1 MHEEELMR
9 EESIDILLQENDEE
23 ALQHYGTPRHSGR
36 YPWGSGED
44 PYQHESWYN
53 RYRELAAPDPKT
65 GKKRTE
71 TQIAAAMGIS
81 TTKLRALRK
90 AAVEEDLAAR
100 RSYVRRLYDKGM
112 SKTAIAEK
120 TGWNESQIRAL
131 LNAVEVAKEDRAQG
145 TANRLLKMAKEKQFI
160 DIGEGVEREMGV
172 SKETLKAALALLEKE
187 GYTTV
192 TTDIQQAGNADNYTT
207 VKVLVPSGT
216 TRKDVWENIDK
227 IQSFVDYSE
236 DGGKTWE
243 TIKKPTTLDRDR
255 VLVRYLETGGAEKDG
270 TIELRPGV
278 NDLTLGDKD
287 YAQVRIMVD
296 GGKEGLGYMKGMA
309 FYSNDIPAGYDVVY
323 NVSKKDG
330 ATFYKVFKVPK
341 VNNDGKSKIENDKPT
356 EAITDKDIDW
366 DNAFGA
372 LIKGKGEGQNFYL
385 DANGKEQL
393 SPINIIKAEGDWN
406 HYQKKLAS
414 QFLSK
419 QSKQLIKQQLEL
431 SIAEKADEFDEY
443 MHIDNAIIRNRFL
456 KDFADQCDSDAV
468 KLKAAA
474 CPGQTNKVIL
484 PINSL
489 KDTEVYAPDYAD
501 GTQVALVRYPH
512 AGRFEIPMCT
522 VNNRNKEG
530 KDILGN
536 APDAIGI
543 NTKVAARLS
552 GADFDGDTVV
562 VIPQSSKVKVLSDK
576 PLKGLV
582 GWADKMGDLYPEY
595 PGMKV
600 MTDSVKQKQMG
611 IITNLITDMSFQ
623 NATPSELERAVKQSM
638 IVIDAQKHRL
648 NWKQSEKDL
657 GIDALKQK
665 YQPKEDY
672 DESGKYGGASTLIS
686 RSKSEVRVDKRDRF
700 YDIDPVT
707 GERVWQPA
715 KNSSYPVTDKKTG
728 EVTWKKR
735 QQKSDQMTEARD
747 ARELSSGHPVE
758 EAYAEYANAL
768 KQMANKARLETLK
781 EVKYDAP
788 SKELKKQYATELAS
802 IDAKLDRAAKNA
814 PRERIAQV
822 EAAAYIRK
830 KTTENP
836 YLKEKEYK
844 DDLKKLKQQSIAE
857 ARAKNGASKKEVFIE
872 LTPKE
877 WEAVNKKA
885 VSKTKLVQV
894 TKNMDKDYLVKSVIP
909 KQTTEL
915 SQAKVNRIKA
925 LSNSGNTISEIANV
939 LGISPS
945 TVSKYLK

>member
-1 MHEEELMR
+1 MNEEELR
-9 EESIDILLQENDEE
+9 QEESNYILLQEMDEE
-23 ALQHYGTPRHSGR
+23 CIKHYGTPRRSGR
-36 YPWGSGED
+36 YPWGSGDD

-53 RYRELAAPDPKT
+53 RYRDLAAPDPKT
-65 GKKRTE
+65 GVKRTE
-71 TQIAAAMGIS
+71 KQIAAAMGIS

-145 TANRLLKMAKEKQFI
+145 TANKLLKMAKEKQYI

-192 TTDIQQAGNADNYTT
+192 TTDIQQASNADNYTT
-207 VKVLVPSGT
+207 VKVLVPAGT

-227 IQSFVDYSE
+227 IQPFTDYSE

-243 TIKKPTTLDRDR
+243 KIKKPSTLDRDR
-255 VLVRYLETGGAEKDG
+255 VFVRYLEEGGGEKDG
-270 TIELRPGV
+270 TIELRRGV
-278 NDLTLGDKD
+278 DDLTLGDKD

-296 GGKEGLGYMKGMA
+296 GGKDGLGYMKGMA
-309 FYSNDIPAGYDVVY
+309 YYTNDIPDGYDVVY

-330 ATFYKVFKVPK
+330 ASFYKTFKPPK
-341 VNNDGKSKIENDKPT
+341 VNQEGKDKIEDGKPKEPIN
-356 EAITDKDIDW
+356 DKDIDW

-372 LIKGKGEGQNFYL
+372 LIKGKGEGQHLYL
-385 DANGKEQL
+385 DANGNEQL

-406 HYQKKLAS
+406 HYQKKLSA

-419 QSKQLIKQQLEL
+419 QSKQLIKQQLDL
-431 SIAEKADEFDEY
+431 SIAEKMDEFDEY
-443 MHIDNAIIRNRFL
+443 MKIENPVIRNRFL

-489 KDTEVYAPDYAD
+489 KDDEIYAPDYKD
-501 GTQVALVRYPH
+501 GTQVALIRYPH

-536 APDAIGI
+536 APDAVGI
-543 NTKVAARLS
+543 NSKVAARLS

-562 VIPQSSKVKVLSDK
+562 VIPQSKKVKVIADK
-576 PLKGLV
+576 PLKGLE

-600 MTDSVKQKQMG
+600 MTDKDKQKQMG
-611 IITNLITDMSFQ
+611 IITNLITDMTFQ
-623 NATPSELERAVKQSM
+623 DASPSELERAVKQSM

-657 GIDALKQK
+657 AIDALKEK
-665 YQPKEDY
+665 YQPKADY
-672 DESGKYGGASTLIS
+672 DETGRYGGAATLIS

-700 YDIDPVT
+700 YDINPET
-707 GERVWQPA
+707 GERVWRDA
-715 KNSSYPVTDKKTG
+715 KNSSYATVDKKTG
-728 EVTWKKR
+728 EVVWKKR
-735 QQKSDQMTEARD
+735 QMKSDQMTETND
-747 ARELSSGHPVE
+747 ARTLSSGHPVE
-758 EAYAEYANAL
+758 EAYATYANAL
-768 KQMANKARLETLK
+768 KQLANKSRLETLK
-781 EVKYDAP
+781 DFSYETP
-788 SKELKKQYATELAS
+788 TKELKQKYAAEIAS
-802 IDAKLDRAAKNA
+802 IDAKIDKAARNA

-830 KTTENP
+830 KTAENP
-836 YLKEKEYK
+836 YLKDKEYK

-857 ARAKNGASKKEVFIE
+857 ARARNKASKKDVFIE
-872 LTPKE
+872 LTDKE
-877 WEAVNKKA
+877 WEAVNKRA
-885 VSKTKLVQV
+885 ISKTKLQQV
-894 TKNMDKDYLVKSVIP
+894 TKNMDKDYLVNSVIP
-909 KQTTEL
+909 KSTTQL
-915 SQAKVNRIKA
+915 SQAKINRIKA

-945 TVSKYLK
+945 TVSNYLK

>member
-1 MHEEELMR
+1 MNEEELKR
-9 EESIDILLQENDEE
+9 DESIDILLQD
-23 ALQHYGTPRHSGR
+23 LDDDGDIYHYGTPRRSGR

-44 PYQHESWYN
+44 PYQHEDWYK
-53 RYRELAAPDPKT
+53 RYLELATDPKT
-65 GKKRTE
+65 GTKRTE

-90 AAVEEDLAAR
+90 AAVEADLAAR
-100 RSYVRRLYDKGM
+100 RSYVQRCIEKGM
-112 SKTAIAEK
+112 SVTAIANK
-120 TGWNESQIRAL
+120 TGWNESQVRAL
-131 LNAVEVAKEDRAQG
+131 RDAKQKARVDQARG
-145 TANRLLKMAKEKQFI
+145 TADRLLKVLREKEFI
-160 DIGEGVEREMGV
+160 DIGEGVERELGV
-172 SKETLKAALALLEKE
+172 SKETLKAALALLEKD
-187 GYTTV
+187 GYKTV
-192 TTDIQQAGNADNYTT
+192 TTDIQQPNNENNYTT
-207 VKVLVPSGT
+207 VKVLVPENV
-216 TRKDVWENIDK
+216 TRKEVWENIDK
-227 IQSFVDYSE
+227 IQPLTDYTT

-243 TIKKPTTLDRDR
+243 SLKKPETIARDR
-255 VLVRYLETGGAEKDG
+255 VFVRYLEEGGADKDG
-270 TIELRPGV
+270 TIEIRPGV
-278 NDLTLGDKD
+278 ADLTLGDKD

-309 FYSNDIPAGYDVVY
+309 YYNKDIPEGYDLVY

-330 ATFYKVFKVPK
+330 SSFYKTFKVPK
-341 VNNDGKSKIENDKPT
+341 VNNEGKGKIKDDKPT
-356 EAITDKDIDW
+356 EAITDEDVDW

-372 LIKGKGEGQNFYL
+372 LIKGGGKGQHTYIGPDGE
-385 DANGKEQL
+385 ERL

-406 HYQKKLAS
+406 NYQKKLSA

-419 QSKQLIKQQLEL
+419 QSRQLIKQQLDL
-431 SIAEKADEFDEY
+431 SIAEKMDEFNEY
-443 MHIDNAIIRNRFL
+443 MQIDNPVIRNRFL

-489 KDTEVYAPDYAD
+489 KDDEIYAPDYAD

-536 APDAIGI
+536 APDAVGI
-543 NTKVAARLS
+543 NKNVAARLS

-562 VIPQSSKVKVLSDK
+562 VIPQSAKVKVLSQK
-576 PLKGLV
+576 PLKGLE

-600 MTDSVKQKQMG
+600 MTDSDKQKQMG
-611 IITNLITDMSFQ
+611 IITNLITDMTFQ
-623 NATPSELERAVKQSM
+623 DAKPSEIERAVKQSM

-657 GIDALKQK
+657 GIDALKEK
-665 YQPKEDY
+665 YQPKADY
-672 DESGKYGGASTLIS
+672 DETGRYGGAATLIS
-686 RSKSEVRVDKRDRF
+686 RSKSEVRVEKRDRF
-700 YDIDPVT
+700 YDTDPVT
-707 GERVWQPA
+707 GERIWREA

-735 QQKSDQMTEARD
+735 LQKSDQMTEARD

-758 EAYAEYANAL
+758 EAYADYANAL
-768 KQMANKARLETLK
+768 KQLANKSRLETLK
-781 EVKYDAP
+781 NYEYNPP
-788 SKELKKQYATELAS
+788 SKELKTTYAAELKS
-802 IDAKLDRAAKNA
+802 IDEKLDRAARNA

-830 KTTENP
+830 KTADNP

-844 DDLKKLKQQSIAE
+844 DDLKKLKQQSIKE
-857 ARAKNGASKKEVFIE
+857 ARAKYGASKKEVFIE

-877 WEAVNKKA
+877 WEAVNKRA
-885 VSKTKLVQV
+885 VSKTKLIQI
-894 TKNMDKDYLVKSVIP
+894 TKNMDKDYLVTSVIP
-909 KQTTEL
+909 KATTQL
-915 SQAKVNRIKA
+915 SSAKVNRIKA
-925 LSNSGNTISEIANV
+925 MSNSGNTIAEIANA
-939 LGISPS
+939 LGISTS

>member
-9 EESIDILLQENDEE
+9 EESIDILLQEMDEE
-23 ALQHYGTPRHSGR
+23 ALLHYGTPRHSGR

-71 TQIAAAMGIS
+71 TQIAAEMGIS
-81 TTKLRALRK
+81 TTELRSRRK
-90 AAVEEDLAAR
+90 AAVEADLAAR

-112 SKTAIAEK
+112 SKAAIAEK

-131 LNAVEVAKEDRAQG
+131 LNAVEVAKENRAQG
-145 TANRLLKMAKEKQFI
+145 TADRLLKMVREKQFI

-172 SKETLKAALALLEKE
+172 SKETLKAALTLLEKE

-207 VKVLVPSGT
+207 VKVLVPAGT
-216 TRKDVWENIDK
+216 TRKDVWQNIDK
-227 IQSFVDYSE
+227 IQSFTDYSV

-243 TIKKPTTLDRDR
+243 SLKKPETLSRDR

-270 TIELRPGV
+270 TIELRRGV
-278 NDLTLGDKD
+278 DDLTLGDKD

-309 FYSNDIPAGYDVVY
+309 YYTDDIPAGYDVVY

-330 ATFYKVFKVPK
+330 ASFYKTFKVPK
-341 VNNDGKSKIENDKPT
+341 VNNEGKSKIEDDKPT
-356 EAITDKDIDW
+356 EPITDADIDW

-372 LIKGKGEGQNFYL
+372 LIKGKGEGQHTYI
-385 DANGKEQL
+385 DSDGQERL

-406 HYQKKLAS
+406 HYQKKLSA

-419 QSKQLIKQQLEL
+419 QSKQLIKQQLDL

-443 MHIDNAIIRNRFL
+443 MQIDNPIIRNRFL

-489 KDTEVYAPDYAD
+489 KDDEVYAPDYKD
-501 GTQVALVRYPH
+501 GTQVALIRYPH

-536 APDAIGI
+536 APDAIGL
-543 NTKVAARLS
+543 NTNVAARLS

-562 VIPQSSKVKVLSDK
+562 VIPQSAKVKVLSQK
-576 PLKGLV
+576 PLKGLE

-600 MTDSVKQKQMG
+600 MNDSTKQKQMG
-611 IITNLITDMSFQ
+611 IITNLITDMTFQ
-623 NATPSELERAVKQSM
+623 DATPSELERAVKQSM

-648 NWKQSEKDL
+648 NWKQSEIDL

-665 YQPKEDY
+665 YQPKADFE
-672 DESGKYGGASTLIS
+672 ETGKYGGAATLIS

-700 YDIDPVT
+700 YDIDPDT
-707 GERVWQPA
+707 GERVWRPA
-715 KNSSYPVTDKKTG
+715 KNDSYPQVDKKTG
-728 EVTWKKR
+728 EVVWKKR
-735 QQKSDQMTEARD
+735 QMKSDQMTEAKD

-768 KQMANKARLETLK
+768 KKMANQARLETLK
-781 EVKYDAP
+781 DVKYDPP
-788 SKELKKQYATELAS
+788 SKELKQQYAAELAS
-802 IDAKLDRAAKNA
+802 IDMKLDKAAKNA

-857 ARAKNGASKKEVFIE
+857 ARAKNGASKKDVFIE

-877 WEAVNKKA
+877 WEAVNKRA
-885 VSKTKLVQV
+885 LSKTKLVQV
-894 TKNMDKDYLVKSVIP
+894 TKNMDKDYIVKSVIP
-909 KQTTEL
+909 KQTKEL
-915 SQAKVNRIKA
+915 SPSKVNRIQA

-939 LGISPS
+939 LGISPA